1 MLVLPRSESLVQ
13 RTVSAIRAEIDSGRF
28 AASTRMP
35 TEHELAEQL
44 QVSRSVI
51 REAISQLKADG
62 VLTAR
67 RGSGSYVSEHPEG
80 KVFRFP
86 GDADGVLDLGRL
98 FEMRIWLE
106 TQAAAAAAQRRTA
119 SDLKAI
125 GSALAAMQSKRSG
138 LDEAAVA
145 DVAFHRGIV
154 AATHNT
160 YFVAFHDFLRGQL
173 AAARRAAWINSAT
186 QAGGSTDAH
195 LEHQA
200 LYDAIKAG
208 DSLAAADC
216 SERHLM
222 AAAARLHISIDRP
235 PLKPRDS

>member
-1 MLVLPRSESLVQ
+1 MLVLQRSESLVQ

-51 REAISQLKADG
+51 REAVSQLKADG
-62 VLTAR
+62 VLTTR
-67 RGSGSYVSEHPEG
+67 RGLGSYVSEHPEG

-86 GDADGVLDLGRL
+86 GEADGVLDLGRL
-98 FEMRIWLE
+98 FEMRVWLE
-106 TQAAAAAAQRRTA
+106 TQAAAAAAQRRTVA
-119 SDLKAI
+119 DLKCL
-125 GSALAAMQSKRSG
+125 GNALSTMQSKSAE
-138 LDEAAVA
+138 LNAAAAA

-154 AATHNT
+154 AATQNT

-173 AAARRAAWINSAT
+173 AAARRAAWANSAT
-186 QAGGSTDAH
+186 KPSGPSDAH

-200 LYDAIKAG
+200 IFEAIKAR
-208 DSLAAADC
+208 DSVAAAEC
-216 SERHLM
+216 SERHLI
-222 AAAARLHISIDRP
+222 AAAARLRISIDMP
-235 PLKPRDS
+235 SLKPR

>member
-1 MLVLPRSESLVQ
+1 MFVLQRSESLVQ

-51 REAISQLKADG
+51 REAVSQLKADG

-86 GDADGVLDLGRL
+86 GEADGVLDLGRL

-106 TQAAAAAAQRRTA
+106 TQAAAAAAQRRTDA
-119 SDLKAI
+119 DLKCLS
-125 GSALAAMQSKRSG
+125 SALATMKSKRAE
-138 LDEAAVA
+138 LNEAAAA

-154 AATHNT
+154 AATQNT

-173 AAARRAAWINSAT
+173 AAARRAAWANSAA
-186 QAGGSTDAH
+186 QAGGSMDAH

-200 LYDAIKAG
+200 IFEAIKAG
-208 DSLAAADC
+208 DSTAAAEC
-216 SERHLM
+216 SERHLT
-222 AAAARLHISIDRP
+222 AAAARLRITIDRP
-235 PLKPRDS
+235 PLKARDS